1 MWGGG
6 DGGWLKWISVGGGGW
21 GLVEMD
27 KCGGGDGG
35 WLKWISVGGGMGV
48 G

>member
-6 DGGWLKWISVGGGGW
+6 GWGLVEMDKCGG

-35 WLKWISVGGGMGV
+35 WLKWISVGGGGMGV